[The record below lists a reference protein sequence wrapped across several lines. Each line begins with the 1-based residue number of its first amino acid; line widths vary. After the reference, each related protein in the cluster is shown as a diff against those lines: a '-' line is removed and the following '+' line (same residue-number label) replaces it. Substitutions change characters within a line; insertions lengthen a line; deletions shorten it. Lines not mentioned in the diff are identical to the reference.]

1 VEKKAKE
8 EDEGENARKQ
18 HLERWWM
25 HWRHRSDMKKAIEK
39 LKGRFITAS
48 RTQRW
53 PFVFSFMASTVLPGD
68 KMQVF
73 AFDDD
78 YSFGIIQGAPHLAWY
93 QAKAARLKHEEDYN
107 YSAESVFDTFPWPQS
122 PTTSQIK
129 SIAKAARDIR
139 RIRSEAL
146 PTIEDGLR
154 GLYRTLE
161 MPGQNPL
168 KDAHEALD
176 LAVISAYGF
185 STKRELL
192 AQLLKLNEDVATPIK
207 SGKPATPPGI
217 PPGYKD
223 RKSLI
228 TTDCFS

>member
-1 VEKKAKE
+1 
-8 EDEGENARKQ
+8 
-18 HLERWWM
+18 
-25 HWRHRSDMKKAIEK
+25 
-39 LKGRFITAS
+39 LKGRCIAAS
-48 RTQRW
+48 RTQRL
-53 PFVFSFMASTVLPGD
+53 PFVFSFIANNILPSD
-68 KMQVF
+68 LIQVF

-78 YSFGIIQGAPHLAWY
+78 YSFGVLQSAAHLAWY
-93 QAKAARLKHEEDYN
+93 QAKAARKKHEEDYT

-129 SIAKAARDIR
+129 SIVKAGREIR

-146 PTIEDGLR
+146 PGMDDGLR

-168 KDAHEALD
+168 KEAHKALD

-185 STKRELL
+185 STKRDVL

-223 RKSLI
+223 RKFLM